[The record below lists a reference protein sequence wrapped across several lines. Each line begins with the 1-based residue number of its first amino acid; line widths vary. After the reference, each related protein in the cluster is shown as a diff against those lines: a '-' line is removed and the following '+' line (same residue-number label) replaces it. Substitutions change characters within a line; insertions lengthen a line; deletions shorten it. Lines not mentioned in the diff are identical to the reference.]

1 MAKIKSFFTNW
12 WTVSVLITVLL
23 LLVFGLGLPLVAA
36 PFRIWWVRWP
46 LVALILGVWG
56 LLAFL
61 RVRSQK
67 KAQAELAD
75 GIAQS
80 AGAGAN
86 DGEQRLQAERM
97 AEALASLKTASG
109 KRKGYLYSRPWY
121 VIIGPPGA
129 GKTTALENSGLR
141 FPFSDQAMKGVGGTR
156 NLDFMFADEAVLID
170 TAGRYTSQDSDAA
183 ADSKAWHSFL
193 GLLKRNRPLQPVNG
207 ILVAIGA
214 DELLKADRA
223 QIDAHAGAIR
233 RRLMEVRAGLEVA
246 APVYFMITKADLIAG
261 FIEFFEDL
269 DVEGRRA
276 VLGHTF
282 SFAKGLPKTEDITFA
297 FDDISQAISDRQAKR
312 LSEENDAM
320 RRSLILGFPAQVN
333 TLRSRLVRLIEGAF
347 PANDVP
353 GGVLRGVYL
362 TSGVQNGAPLDRLLA
377 GVADVYDQPNTAAV
391 GGSGKTYFLNR
402 LLGEVIFAEAGL
414 VQLDPSARL
423 RLRSRLTMA
432 LGGIAAITL
441 LTLVLW
447 GISTWRNMTLQDELT
462 AQATEVQKLIKDRGL
477 DMRQVSAS
485 DASFEEALPILD
497 KLRTL
502 SQGYADQQAGGPPLL
517 MRFGLFQSGHATN
530 AREAYMDALRRIML
544 PRLLLRSE
552 AAIQENIANPMQVYE
567 PLKVYLM
574 LGGKRPGGIEKA
586 SVKSWVQNDWE
597 AVSLAGPDRADTRK
611 RLALHLDAM
620 LGDTD
625 LNLAWQNRTPPIDNN
640 VVQAGRVAL
649 QNITIAQ
656 LAYAI
661 LRQKG
666 MAQQGANWTAASI
679 LTGGDAVAFANPDAV
694 LQLQVPYFFTRD
706 GFEKVYQPGILTVQ
720 KNLEDDLWVLGQEA
734 NTSSINAQISTVR
747 PGVAAAYATE
757 YNAQWEGVVK
767 AMVPAAYFSDLSAF
781 GAFTKSP
788 SPWKQMLLAVRKN
801 TLFTGGTQAATN
813 MAKNAITQR
822 MGNAAQVM
830 PTASAQTDAGTEI
843 TRAFKDLH
851 IYVGDGTAA
860 VAPIDQFIDAVRTAG
875 QAVLAGR
882 TATVGGAGDMMQSQ
896 MAQGTAGVQAAG
908 ATAPAMLQSFVSET
922 AKGGSSAQTS
932 AIQGAVSQAYATTVL
947 PACQGVV
954 QDRYPFFAAAPADAD
969 LRQVVQFFGNGSLM
983 DTFVRDR
990 LAKMMVTSG
999 PVWRWNMDDPVAA
1012 ALDPGSAEQ
1021 FAETPLIRDLI
1032 VTGLPFKIGL
1042 VSLGGGADAVEF
1054 SAGASPQRLMQGDR
1068 SEKSMQWLPQASAP
1082 EAHIAFFTAGQEV
1095 DRLEQEGPWAIF
1107 RLVDSAPQT
1116 KSSDMQFVAKFT
1128 TRKGMSAALRFTIS
1142 GTSNPFNRGGIW
1154 SFRCPATL

>member
-1 MAKIKSFFTNW
+1 MAKLKSFFTNW
-12 WTVSVLITVLL
+12 WTVSVLILILL
-23 LLVFGLGLPLVAA
+23 LLVFGLGLPAIFA
-36 PFRIWWVRWP
+36 PFRLWWVRWP
-46 LVALILGVWG
+46 LVVLILGGWG
-56 LLAFL
+56 ALAFL
-61 RVRSQK
+61 RVRRQK

-80 AGAGAN
+80 AAAG
-86 DGEQRLQAERM
+86 DGEQKLQAERM
-97 AEALASLKTASG
+97 AAAMASLKTASG

-141 FPFSDQAMKGVGGTR
+141 FPFSDQSMKGVGGTR

-183 ADSKAWHSFL
+183 ADSKAWHNFL

-246 APVYFMITKADLIAG
+246 APVYFMVTKADLIAG

-282 SFAKGLPKTEDITFA
+282 SFAKGLPKTEDIAFA

-312 LSEENDAM
+312 LSEENDAQ

-347 PANDVP
+347 PANDMP

-377 GVADVYDQPNTAAV
+377 GVADVFDQPNSSAM

-414 VQLDPSARL
+414 VQLDPAARR

-432 LGGIAAITL
+432 IGGIAAVTV
-441 LTLVLW
+441 LTLMAW
-447 GISTWRNMTLQDELT
+447 GISTWRNMALQDELA
-462 AQATEVQKLIKDRGL
+462 AQAAEVQKMIKDRGL
-477 DMRQVSAS
+477 DLRQVSAQ
-485 DASFEEALPILD
+485 DAGLEEALPVLD

-502 SQGYADQQAGGPPLL
+502 SQGYADQQAGGPPWS

-530 AREAYMDALRRIML
+530 AREAYMDALRRILL
-544 PRLLLRSE
+544 PRLILRSE

-574 LGGKRPGGIEKA
+574 LGGKRPGGIEAA
-586 SVKSWVQNDWE
+586 SVKSWVENDW
-597 AVSLAGPDRADTRK
+597 AATSLAGPDRADVRK
-611 RLALHLDAM
+611 RLGVHLSAM
-620 LGDTD
+620 LGDSD
-625 LNLAWQNRTPPIDNN
+625 INLAWQNRTPPIDNN

-666 MAQQGANWTAASI
+666 MAQQGANWTATSV
-679 LTGGDAVAFANPDAV
+679 LTSGDAVAFANPDAV
-694 LQLQVPYFFTRD
+694 LQLQVPYFFTRE

-734 NTSSINAQISTVR
+734 NTASINAQISTVR

-757 YNAQWEGVVK
+757 YNAQWEAVVK
-767 AMVPAAYFSDLSAF
+767 AMTPAAYFNDLAAF
-781 GAFTKSP
+781 GAFTKTP

-801 TLFTGGTQAATN
+801 TLFTGGTQAAVSA
-813 MAKNAITQR
+813 AKANITQR
-822 MGNAAQVM
+822 MGTAAQVM

-851 IYVGDGTAA
+851 IYVGDGGATP
-860 VAPIDQFIDAVRTAG
+860 APIDQFIDAVRNAG

-882 TATVGGAGDMMQSQ
+882 SATVGAGGDMVQSQ
-896 MAQGTAGVQAAG
+896 MAQGTAGVTAAG

-947 PACQGVV
+947 PACQEVV
-954 QDRYPFFAAAPADAD
+954 QDRYPFFAAARDDAD

-983 DTFVRDR
+983 DSFVRDR

-1012 ALDPGSAEQ
+1012 TLDPASAEQ

-1042 VSLGGGADAVEF
+1042 VSLGGGADAIEF
-1054 SAGASPQRLMQGDR
+1054 SSGSSPQRLAQGDR

-1082 EAHIAFFTAGQEV
+1082 EAHVAFFSAGQEV
-1095 DRLEQEGPWAIF
+1095 DRITTEGPWALF
-1107 RLVDSAPQT
+1107 RLVDSAQQT
-1116 KSSDMQFVAKFT
+1116 KNGDMQFVARFS
-1128 TRKGMSAALRFTIS
+1128 TRKGLSAALRFTVAGS
-1142 GTSNPFNRGGIW
+1142 SNPFNRGGIW